1 MKLILQSSFLMEVI
15 DTQASNHDIADIKL
29 ETQVICLRNKYK
41 ESFYLRV
48 ETLPLETLTYTP
60 ILIWMWGHLLKTKSN
75 DYFLLITSLTLVAET
90 GQEIVY
96 QKRKKLKPSNHF

>member
-41 ESFYLRV
+41 ESFYLR
-48 ETLPLETLTYTP
+48 
-60 ILIWMWGHLLKTKSN
+60 HS
-75 DYFLLITSLTLVAET
+75 
-90 GQEIVY
+90 
-96 QKRKKLKPSNHF
+96 H